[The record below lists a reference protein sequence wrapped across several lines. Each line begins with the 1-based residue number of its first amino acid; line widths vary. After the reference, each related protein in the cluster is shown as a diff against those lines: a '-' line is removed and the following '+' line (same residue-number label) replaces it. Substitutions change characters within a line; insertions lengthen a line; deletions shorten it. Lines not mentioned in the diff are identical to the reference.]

1 MMNTL
6 LYYIFN
12 GISIFIGLIV
22 SKRIIDFFKKNDKQ
36 YSLIELGYIYL
47 STDFISSIVLYIMYK
62 TIF

>member
-12 GISIFIGLIV
+12 GISIFIGLIA
-22 SKRIIDFFKKNDKQ
+22 SKKIIDFLKKNNKQ
-36 YSLIELGYIYL
+36 YSLIELSCIYL